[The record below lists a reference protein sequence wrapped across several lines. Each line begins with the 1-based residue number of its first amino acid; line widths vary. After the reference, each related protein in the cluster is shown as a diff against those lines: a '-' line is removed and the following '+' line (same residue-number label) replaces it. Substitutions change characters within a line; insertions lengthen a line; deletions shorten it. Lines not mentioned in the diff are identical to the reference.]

1 MDDSPILRRNNV
13 PSPPSH
19 KPKLPPMIRRTNS
32 EPEPEI
38 NPRLAKMQKSAKYK
52 NPVSLLN
59 EWYPPPDNPVY
70 ECTPSNTGHPN
81 RTIYEMKCTLEGYE
95 YSAKAR
101 TKKDAKVYVA
111 FKVLDD
117 LGCAE
122 YCEGYE
128 GQRDEKRVINM
139 IEEPEVVSLH
149 DTTGNSSVVEID
161 NESDGEVGVASKKNT
176 SK

>member
-1 MDDSPILRRNNV
+1 
-13 PSPPSH
+13 
-19 KPKLPPMIRRTNS
+19 
-32 EPEPEI
+32 
-38 NPRLAKMQKSAKYK
+38 
-52 NPVSLLN
+52 
-59 EWYPPPDNPVY
+59 
-70 ECTPSNTGHPN
+70 
-81 RTIYEMKCTLEGYE
+81 MKCTLEGYE

-101 TKKDAKVYVA
+101 TKKDAGVYVA

-128 GQRDEKRVINM
+128 GQGDEKRVINM